1 MHDPTQ
7 NNSCKLQR
15 GSARQFHPETQIPE
29 VEMTR
34 FAALIAAS
42 ALFATPAIAATYSAK
57 PIAAPSQTKI
67 IGKDISW
74 SYAGGSFHG
83 ATDASRPQIIC
94 QDLAKRAGRLESFV
108 TDGQPLGTAEL
119 DKCNAKAGAPTALA
133 KAN

>member
-1 MHDPTQ
+1 M
-7 NNSCKLQR
+7 
-15 GSARQFHPETQIPE
+15 A
-29 VEMTR
+29 R

-42 ALFATPAIAATYSAK
+42 ALFATPAVAATYSAK

-74 SYAGGSFHG
+74 NYAGGSFHG
-83 ATDASRPQIIC
+83 ATDSSRPQIIC

-108 TDGQPLGTAEL
+108 ADGRPLGTAEL
-119 DKCNAKAGAPTALA
+119 DKCNAKSGAPTALA